1 MPAAT
6 IDEYLA
12 GVPDAERAVLQRL
25 REQIQAAAPDAVE
38 TISYGLP
45 GFRLD
50 GRYFV
55 GFGVARKHCS
65 FYTGRAPLLAY
76 AGELADYRLW
86 KGTINFQ
93 PDRPLPAELVTK
105 LVRVR
110 TAEHRGALT
119 TAPD

>member
-12 GVPDAERAVLQRL
+12 AVPDDKRAALETL
-25 REQIQAAAPDAVE
+25 RQQVHVAAPEATE
-38 TISYGLP
+38 GISYGMP
-45 GFRLD
+45 AFRLD

-55 GFGVARKHCS
+55 GFGVAKDHCS
-65 FYTGRAPLLAY
+65 FYVGRAPLEAHAL
-76 AGELADYRLW
+76 ELAGYRLW

-93 PDRPLPAELVTK
+93 PDHPLPEELVTK

-110 TAEHRGALT
+110 IAEYQAG
-119 TAPD
+119 